1 MKFGITVNI
10 GNFNSMRAESS
21 DHELLK
27 DCYEELLFIIMNWD
41 VDFESIKWWKD
52 KLSEKINNLAKS
64 FQPKLTKQETESL
77 RKLEQEFE
85 DDEDD
90 SLKVSKKTI
99 EVFMDLTEVSIE
111 AFTDKAILV
120 TKKGYQK
127 WVPRSV
133 IDPQVDLSQLQKGQ
147 YYGIIPLHARGEK
160 WFHDK
165 KTWEVYRVL

>member
-1 MKFGITVNI
+1 MDIEEYRTKHIAFLEIQANI
-10 GNFNSMRAESS
+10 
-21 DHELLK
+21 LK
-27 DCYEELLFIIMNWD
+27 
-41 VDFESIKWWKD
+41 SIDGTLKMYVK
-52 KLSEKINNLAKS
+52 A
-64 FQPKLTKQETESL
+64 FQPKLTAAETESL
-77 RKLEQEFE
+77 RKLEREWE
-85 DDEDD
+85 DDKDN
-90 SLKVSKKTI
+90 SLKPSQHISGVNLETEEI
-99 EVFMDLTEVSIE
+99 FMDLTEVSIE

-165 KTWEVYRVL
+165 KTWEVYKVL